1 MADFAYPYYEI
12 DGDTPDGGIA
22 VRLDISADG
31 ATIDPDAVIDAVR
44 QVLAAVPGVTGTRA
58 HRYEITHTSL

>member
-1 MADFAYPYYEI
+1 MAELSYPYYEI
-12 DGDTPDGGIA
+12 NGDTEGGGIA

-31 ATIDPDAVIDAVR
+31 ATIDPATVIDAVR
-44 QVLAAVPGVTGTRA
+44 AVLAATPGVTGTRA